1 MPRISRGLADGYV
14 YQRLNWGNGRQELL
28 QKDKDYE
35 AFVHLERVQR
45 ALFSKDH
52 FKGQSKKRDRDG
64 CKKVACPLYFLN
76 TREQLF
82 PPKAKELEMAIR
94 ISFFRALPGV

>member
-14 YQRLNWGNGRQELL
+14 YHGLNGGNGGQEILH
-28 QKDKDYE
+28 KDKDYE
-35 AFVHLERVQR
+35 AFIDLGRGQG
-45 ALFSKDH
+45 ALFSKEH
-52 FKGQSKKRDRDG
+52 FNGQGKKRDRDE

-76 TREQLF
+76 TRETLF

-94 ISFFRALPGV
+94 ISFLRALPGV